1 MPELQREGENI
12 IANKRVNLTAG
23 ICGCASRGWF
33 SGGGRLPL
41 AFATLRVAN
50 AELSSRSNAWSR
62 RCALRTSHSSE
73 RHFACMKACG
83 FRRLVPSLNSA
94 LCLKPFAS
102 GGDLMEAKFWK
113 IAASLGIPGFALA
126 VFYKL
131 YDKFDWPLA
140 SIEPDR
146 MFILVVI
153 FMVIIAAIVIIALI
167 IYRPKATGEQI
178 VHKYDRLK
186 EGLSSPEQNVALIQ
200 EIANSTDPNKEKY
213 LQEFMDFKNIS
224 FLELAA
230 SKLALEEMRKSK
242 KVSGLF
248 ESAKRKERENLSNIA
263 GATGPMSH
271 NI

>member
-1 MPELQREGENI
+1 
-12 IANKRVNLTAG
+12 
-23 ICGCASRGWF
+23 
-33 SGGGRLPL
+33 
-41 AFATLRVAN
+41 
-50 AELSSRSNAWSR
+50 
-62 RCALRTSHSSE
+62 
-73 RHFACMKACG
+73 
-83 FRRLVPSLNSA
+83 
-94 LCLKPFAS
+94 
-102 GGDLMEAKFWK
+102 MEAKFWK
-113 IAASLGIPGFALA
+113 IAASLGVPGFVLA

-153 FMVIIAAIVIIALI
+153 FMVIIAMIVIIALV

-186 EGLSSPEQNVALIQ
+186 EGLSSPEQNVSLIQ

-230 SKLALEEMRKSK
+230 TKLALEEIRKSK

-248 ESAKRKERENLSNIA
+248 ESAKQKERENLSKIA
-263 GATGPMSH
+263 GATGDQMLDAAIVGLKYWRFLNRRSH
-271 NI
+271 PQFSEVETAIANSLSFKNPEQIVETLKKIQIEA